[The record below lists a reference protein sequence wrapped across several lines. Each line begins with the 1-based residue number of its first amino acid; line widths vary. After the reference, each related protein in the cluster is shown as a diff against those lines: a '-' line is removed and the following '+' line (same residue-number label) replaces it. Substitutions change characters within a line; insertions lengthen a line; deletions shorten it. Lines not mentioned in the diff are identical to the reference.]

1 MPARRPDSGFGLG
14 AVPVLEVLILVAGG
28 ILAGIAGAGAGLA
41 SLVSYPVLLAAGL
54 SPLVANV
61 SNSVALTF
69 TTAGAMAGSR
79 RELQGQGE
87 RVRRYALLAVVGG
100 LVGAVLLLTTPEEV
114 FGYLVPWLIG
124 LAAIAL
130 LLRPWLQR
138 LHANRLHARH
148 WAVTVGVAIGAVY
161 SGYFGAGAGVLVLA
175 LLGAAIPDSMPR
187 LNALKNTIV
196 GTSNTVAAIG
206 FAILGPV
213 SWRSVLPLAAGC
225 FAGGLVAPWIVRR
238 IPDTPLRI
246 GIGLLGLGLAI
257 KLGLDAY

>member
-1 MPARRPDSGFGLG
+1 MTL
-14 AVPVLEVLILVAGG
+14 LEALILIGG
-28 ILAGIAGAGAGLA
+28 GVLAGIAGAGAGIA
-41 SLVSYPVLLAAGL
+41 SLVSYPVLLATGL

-61 SNSVALTF
+61 TNSVALTF

-79 RELQGQGE
+79 PELRGQGD
-87 RVRRYALLAVVGG
+87 RVRGCALLAVVGG
-100 LVGAVLLLTTPEEV
+100 AVGAVLLLTTPEEI

-124 LAAIAL
+124 LAAMAL

-138 LHANRLHARH
+138 LHADQLGAHQP
-148 WAVTVGVAIGAVY
+148 AVTAGVALGAVY

-175 LLGAAIPDSMPR
+175 LLAAVNTDSMPR

-206 FAILGPV
+206 FAFFGPV
-213 SWRSVLPLAAGC
+213 SWLSVLPLAAGC
-225 FAGGLVAPWIVRR
+225 FLGGLVAPWIVRR
-238 IPDTPLRI
+238 IPETPLRI
-246 GIGLLGLGLAI
+246 GIGLIGLGLAI

>member
-1 MPARRPDSGFGLG
+1 M
-14 AVPVLEVLILVAGG
+14 LEILFLVVGG
-28 ILAGIAGAGAGLA
+28 ILAGIAGAGAGIA
-41 SLVSYPVLLAAGL
+41 SLVSYPVLLATGL

-61 SNSVALTF
+61 TNSVALTF
-69 TTAGAMAGSR
+69 TTAGAMVGSR
-79 RELQGQGE
+79 PELRGQGE
-87 RVRRYALLAVVGG
+87 RVRRYALLAVLGG
-100 LVGAVLLLTTPEEV
+100 VAGAVLLLTTAEEI

-124 LAAIAL
+124 LAALAL

-138 LHANRLHARH
+138 RNADRLHAEH
-148 WAVTVGVAIGAVY
+148 GAVTAGVAVGAVY

-175 LLGAAIPDSMPR
+175 LLAAVIPDSMPR

-213 SWRSVLPLAAGC
+213 SWGPALALAAGC
-225 FAGGLVAPWIVRR
+225 FLGGLIAPWIVRR
-238 IPDTPLRI
+238 IPDRPLRI